1 MYLNKFYY
9 DTLFFDLSLPRWR
22 GPPAARVEQVED
34 CREGPRLK
42 LEVEGPTCTVNTTI
56 ETEG

>member
-1 MYLNKFYY
+1 MV
-9 DTLFFDLSLPRWR
+9 FFNFALPRWR